1 MLVLMSIHDIM
12 KLDLLRHDQALG
24 RSIGGVLERSEFI
37 FGSLRHHES
46 GSRQPHESGVEKQEY
61 DS

>member
-1 MLVLMSIHDIM
+1 M